1 MEIYLDNSATTKP
14 YQEVVDK
21 MVLALT
27 TQYGNPS
34 SVYKKGI
41 EVEREIKEIRR
52 NIARSL
58 GAKET
63 EIYFTSGGTEC
74 NNTIIR
80 SVARLNKKTKN
91 HIISTVIEHP
101 SVLNTLKDLESE
113 GFEVTYLPVDKNG
126 KISMENLKNAIK
138 KETILVSI
146 MHVNN
151 EIGSVQ
157 PIEEIGKYL
166 KSLDE
171 KIYLHVDAVQSY
183 AKIKFRP
190 SRYNIDFMSV
200 SGHKLHGP
208 KGIGF
213 MYVKENNR
221 IKPLLT
227 GGGQEVGMRSGTE
240 NTPGIYGIGEA
251 VRILNQD
258 LDTTIEKIRELRD
271 FLKEEILANID
282 DVKVNSPEDGVC
294 HVLNVSFRGVRG
306 EVLLHYLEQK
316 QIYVSTGSACSSKK
330 KGSHVLNAIGLTP
343 QEIEGAIRF
352 SLSDLNTKEEIVET
366 IKVLKESVSDLRM
379 IIGRKR

>member
-34 SVYKKGI
+34 SIYKKGI

-80 SVARLNKKTKN
+80 SVANLNKKTKN

-101 SVLNTLKDLESE
+101 SVLNTLKDLEAD
-113 GFEVTYLPVDKNG
+113 GFEVTYLPVGKDG
-126 KISMENLKNAIK
+126 KISLEDLKNAIK
-138 KETILVSI
+138 KETILVSV

-151 EIGSVQ
+151 EIGTIQ

-171 KIYLHVDAVQSY
+171 KVYFHVDGVQSY

-227 GGGQEVGMRSGTE
+227 GGGQEIGIRSGTE
-240 NTPGIYGIGEA
+240 NVPGIYGIGEA
-251 VRILNQD
+251 VKVINKD
-258 LDTTIEKIRELRD
+258 LEGTIDKIRELRD
-271 FLKEEILANID
+271 LLKEEILANID
-282 DVKVNSPEDGVC
+282 DVKINTPEDGVC

-316 QIYVSTGSACSSKK
+316 EIYVSTGSACSSKK

-343 QEIEGAIRF
+343 EEIEGAIRF
-352 SLSDLNTKEEIVET
+352 SLSDLNTKEEILET

-379 IIGRKR
+379 IIGRRR